1 MPKRRAHPL
10 FQLLPNKG
18 HNALLHGNARRHT
31 ALSPMLILHSSDW
44 HLGNRLMDHNRLDEF
59 RAFFDWLLELMSERR
74 PDVLLISG
82 DVFDSSTP
90 GDRAQ
95 GLLYDFLSRA
105 DATGCRRI
113 ILTAGNHDSAA
124 QLSKAAPLLPRYHAT
139 VVASLNRDDLLACRL
154 PLCDEGGTRR
164 ATLYAVP
171 FLRPADV
178 ALPVSPDDPRELRE
192 TAYTRGIAEVYAALA
207 RDAREQ
213 KKLYGG
219 AAIAMGH
226 LSVLGTEMTA
236 STRCL
241 IGTLESVGR
250 DIFEPVFDYVAL
262 GHIHKPAAPEEGRIH
277 YCGSPLAMGL
287 DEASYR
293 HRLLWITVDDD
304 GGVEVEAEPVPVFT
318 LAEQV
323 ELADR
328 QGFEA
333 LAEQL
338 RRRAREANADCRRG
352 SDIVPSHRVLLRYS
366 GGDLTQSELLERAEA
381 LREAAGLEL
390 VLARRCSA
398 ETAEADAEDELKLS
412 LAELTPEEVLRRRM
426 EETAGTAPPDPERQ
440 ERLLELFRSC
450 LHELE
455 AQRSSRREAK
465 QRPASAATAASA
477 ASADL
482 PESPESPVSGLSSD
496 T

>member
-1 MPKRRAHPL
+1 
-10 FQLLPNKG
+10 
-18 HNALLHGNARRHT
+18 
-31 ALSPMLILHSSDW
+31 MLILHSSDW
-44 HLGNRLMDHNRLDEF
+44 HLGNRLMDRNRLDEF

-82 DVFDSSTP
+82 DIFDSSTP
-90 GDRAQ
+90 GEKAQ

-154 PLCDEGGTRR
+154 PLCDEDGKRR

-192 TAYTRGIAEVYAALA
+192 TAYTRGIAEVYATLA
-207 RDAREQ
+207 CDAREQ

-219 AAIAMGH
+219 ASIAMGH

-250 DIFEPVFDYVAL
+250 DIFDPVFDYVAL

-287 DEASYR
+287 DEGSYR
-293 HRLLWITVDDD
+293 HRVLWITVDDA
-304 GGVEVEAEPVPVFT
+304 GGIEVEAEPVPIFT

-323 ELADR
+323 EIADR
-328 QGFEA
+328 QGFDA

-338 RRRAREANADCRRG
+338 KHRALAANADCRRG
-352 SDIVPSHRVLLRYS
+352 SNIVPSHWVLLRYS
-366 GGDLTQSELLERAEA
+366 GGDLTQPELLERAEA
-381 LREAAGLEL
+381 LREAAGLDH
-390 VLARRCSA
+390 VLARRYSA
-398 ETAEADAEDELKLS
+398 EAVEASSEDEHKLS
-412 LAELTPEEVLRRRM
+412 LSELTPEEVLRRRM
-426 EETAGTAPPDPERQ
+426 AETAGTAPPDPERQ

-455 AQRSSRREAK
+455 AQRSSRQETK
-465 QRPASAATAASA
+465 SAQSANLHESTA
-477 ASADL
+477 
-482 PESPESPVSGLSSD
+482 SGLFSD